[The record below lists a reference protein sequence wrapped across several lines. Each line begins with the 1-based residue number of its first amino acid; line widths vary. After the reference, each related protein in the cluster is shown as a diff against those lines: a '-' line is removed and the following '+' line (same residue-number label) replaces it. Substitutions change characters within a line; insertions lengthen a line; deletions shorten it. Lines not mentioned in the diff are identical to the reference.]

1 MTTDAISQKLT
12 GILQSAFGYSSFRDG
27 QMEIVS
33 RTANGQHSL
42 VLMPTGMGKS
52 LCFQIPALY
61 FGQQF
66 SEQSNSQT
74 ADLDGSSVPN
84 QSVASG
90 SVRPITVVLSPLI
103 ALMKDQVD
111 SLVEKG
117 IDATFINSSL
127 SGQERNQR
135 YKNIRNGHYDLVY
148 VVPERFRKE
157 EFCRSLAARPISLL
171 AVDEAHCISQWG
183 HDFRPDYA
191 RVGEIRQ
198 MLIDWNRDH
207 GRQTLPTIALTAT
220 ATPEVQDDILV
231 QLSLDSQQ
239 VQKFHFGIDRPN
251 LQLEVEE
258 VWDDDQKIRHIME
271 IRQQFDGCG
280 IVYGTLIKRLMEFS
294 DALWEKRIPHLVY
307 HGDLD
312 PKERRRIQEKF
323 MEEPGHLILATNAF
337 GMGVDK
343 EDIRFVLH
351 LDTPGSLES
360 YYQEIGRAGRDQK
373 ESLCRL
379 LYDQRDLATQMEFL
393 GWSNPSGDYFQQLF
407 QVLKDEQESVQAFGE
422 EFLRKKLHDRKK
434 HDRTLDTALAIL
446 DRWEV
451 ISRTGRGFDISVI
464 GELPAEL
471 TCNQTRQEK
480 LLRDQ
485 KKLLAMVQYAKLDG
499 DRRAFLNQYFGIIDH
514 E

>member
-1 MTTDAISQKLT
+1 MITDAISNKLLS
-12 GILQSAFGYSSFRDG
+12 ILNKAFGYSSFRDG
-27 QMEIVS
+27 QLDIVC
-33 RTANGQHSL
+33 RTAEGRHSL

-61 FGQQF
+61 FGQRF
-66 SEQSNSQT
+66 SDNITTEQLNNQT
-74 ADLDGSSVPN
+74 VDRSEKRA
-84 QSVASG
+84 
-90 SVRPITVVLSPLI
+90 RPITVVLSPLI

-127 SGQERNQR
+127 SPAERNRR
-135 YKNIRNGHYDLVY
+135 YQGLANGLYDLIY
-148 VVPERFRKE
+148 VVPERFRKDV
-157 EFCRSLAARPISLL
+157 FCKALSSRPISLL

-198 MLIDWNRDH
+198 LMVGWNRNH
-207 GRQTLPTIALTAT
+207 GLDSLPTIALTAT
-220 ATPEVQDDILV
+220 ATPEVQEDILV
-231 QLSLDSQQ
+231 QLGLKEQE

-251 LQLEVEE
+251 LQLEVLE
-258 VWDDDQKIRHIME
+258 VWDDDQKI
-271 IRQQFDGCG
+271 QQICEMREKFDGCG

-312 PKERRRIQEKF
+312 PKERRWIQEKF

-373 ESLCRL
+373 DSLCRL

-393 GWSNPSGDYFQQLF
+393 QWSNPSGDYFQQLY
-407 QVLKDEQESVQAFGE
+407 QVLRDDEESVRAFGE

-446 DRWEV
+446 DRWDV
-451 ISRTGRGFDISVI
+451 IRRTGRGFDISVVGEVP
-464 GELPAEL
+464 GELI
-471 TCNQTRQEK
+471 CNETRQQK

-485 KKLLAMVQYAKLDG
+485 KKLLAMVQYAKLEG
-499 DRRAFLNQYFGIIDH
+499 DRREFLNQYFGIAKN